1 MKNFGKKDPNAPMPP
16 EAAAELKSYGD
27 ELSATPSDTMDFAVS
42 MHGVHTGQL
51 DSEGNSIIQSKGL
64 MLGSP
69 VRMAQAVVELAGQL
83 FACMPALAPNLLM
96 LMMVEMKKR
105 QASGNIPDDPPNLD
119 ELTKSNPDLMA
130 LLIKNALN

>member
-1 MKNFGKKDPNAPMPP
+1 MKNFGHKDPNSPMPP
-16 EAAAELKSYGD
+16 EAAAELKAYVD
-27 ELSATPSDTMDFAVS
+27 DFAATPNNTIDFAVC

-83 FACMPALAPNLLM
+83 FARMPALAPILLM
-96 LMMVEMKKR
+96 LMYVEMKKR
-105 QASGNIPDDPPNLD
+105 QASDNIPDDPPNLD

-130 LLIKNALN
+130 LLMKNALN